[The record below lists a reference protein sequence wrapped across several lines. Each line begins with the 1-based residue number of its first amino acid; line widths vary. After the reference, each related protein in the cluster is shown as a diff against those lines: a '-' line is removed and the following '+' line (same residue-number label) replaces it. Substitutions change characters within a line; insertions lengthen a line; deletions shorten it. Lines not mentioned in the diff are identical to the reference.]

1 MSKEINAKYKLYR
14 KQHNGMLRTVKDE
27 LRTYTTLV
35 KEHKTN
41 FINEPC
47 DKYDKVPIGDLLVIT
62 TRRKVLELSYK
73 ALLGKLIDDDRLHRL
88 VRLNLSQIRQ
98 TAPVLYEINKK
109 YLNDTLEL
117 IRMTRKAAAIFRG
130 HIT

>member
-1 MSKEINAKYKLYR
+1 MSKDRKDINAKYKLYR

-35 KEHKTN
+35 KEHKNN
-41 FINEPC
+41 FINDYE
-47 DKYDKVPIGDLLVIT
+47 KVPIGDLLAIT

-73 ALLGKLIDDDRLHRL
+73 ALMGKAIDNDRLHRL
-88 VRLNLSQIRQ
+88 VRINLSQIRQ
-98 TAPVLYEINKK
+98 TAPTLYETNKK

-117 IRMTRKAAAIFRG
+117 IRMTRKAASMFRG

>member
-1 MSKEINAKYKLYR
+1 MSKDRKDINAKYKLYR

-35 KEHKTN
+35 KEHKNN
-41 FINEPC
+41 FINDYEN
-47 DKYDKVPIGDLLVIT
+47 VPIGDLLAIT

-73 ALLGKLIDDDRLHRL
+73 ALLGKPIDDERLHRL
-88 VRLNLSQIRQ
+88 VRINLSQINE
-98 TAPVLYEINKK
+98 TASTLYEINKK

-117 IRMTRKAAAIFRG
+117 IGMTRKAAAMFRG
-130 HIT
+130 HIG